1 MHPRE
6 ARACRCHA
14 RVCALMVSHNFRAAS
29 SQFTGL
35 MSTASN
41 ALFASIARVQRSR
54 RPVHAKRAVWR
65 VAGSARNA
73 SATTNP
79 SRPGMRK
86 SHKIASGTSCVA
98 RNTPLNPPFARSTA
112 NPCASRA
119 TWALSRKSGSSS
131 TISTRGNVFDAVPAS
146 FALSDIPFPP
156 RLTLLTLLTLI
167 ETTTAR
173 WSLAPTSHCV
183 EPTWCM
189 RNVQIVKN
197 DQSCVCRGFPCFR
210 VFHWVKPLGFAAST
224 GRTRIRAPGERT

>member
-119 TWALSRKSGSSS
+119 NWALSRKSGSSS
-131 TISTRGNVFDAVPAS
+131 TISTRGNVFDAAPAS
-146 FALSDIPFPP
+146 LALSDIPLPP
-156 RLTLLTLLTLI
+156 RVMLI
-167 ETTTAR
+167 VNAPAQR
-173 WSLAPTSHCV
+173 LNAPTSNCV

-189 RNVQIVKN
+189 RNVQIVKIN
-197 DQSCVCRGFPCFR
+197 QSCVCHGFPCFR
-210 VFHWVKPLGFAAST
+210 GFHWVKLIGFAAGT
-224 GRTRIRAPGERT
+224 GWTRIRAQGERA